1 MFEVKNM
8 KIKEIKV
15 EVKPYQEELDELAS
29 KIEKISKGKVVKKEE
44 KIIFNSISD
53 LRKFLT
59 PERIRLIQT
68 IRSKKPKS
76 VYELAKLL
84 NRDRKSV
91 TVDLDILKTIGLVE
105 LKKETVKKRIT
116 MIPQVNYTRI
126 NIAVPV

>member
-1 MFEVKNM
+1 M

-15 EVKPYQEELDELAS
+15 EVKPYQEELNELAS

-68 IRSKKPKS
+68 IRRKKPKS

>member
-1 MFEVKNM
+1 MHC
-8 KIKEIKV
+8 
-15 EVKPYQEELDELAS
+15 
-29 KIEKISKGKVVKKEE
+29 ISTKEE

-116 MIPQVNYTRI
+116 MIPQVNYSRI
-126 NIAVPV
+126 NIAKLNSF